1 MSDKIL
7 VGNIQRFSL
16 HDGTGIRTTVF
27 MLGCSIHCPWCA
39 NPENLQKRQRQYPDP
54 EDIYG
59 KFYSVD
65 ELVKEVLKDRVYF
78 SDGGGVTF
86 SGGEALLSA
95 PELFDVW
102 KRLKAEGVNITVE
115 TALFIPLEN
124 LMMTDGLID
133 HYLVDVK
140 ILEPENC
147 NRILGGNVAIYRRNF
162 SWLCHNKNDIVL
174 RFPVVNPDTMNPA
187 NLALL
192 YDFLKEYNVK
202 KIQIFAIHDLARSK
216 YKNLN
221 MPFHEYKPVTNGDLE
236 SIKAKI
242 MELGTDCEILQV

>member
-16 HDGTGIRTTVF
+16 HDGPGIRTTVF

-95 PELFDVW
+95 P
-102 KRLKAEGVNITVE
+102 
-115 TALFIPLEN
+115 
-124 LMMTDGLID
+124 
-133 HYLVDVK
+133 
-140 ILEPENC
+140 
-147 NRILGGNVAIYRRNF
+147 
-162 SWLCHNKNDIVL
+162 
-174 RFPVVNPDTMNPA
+174 
-187 NLALL
+187 
-192 YDFLKEYNVK
+192 
-202 KIQIFAIHDLARSK
+202 
-216 YKNLN
+216 
-221 MPFHEYKPVTNGDLE
+221 
-236 SIKAKI
+236 
-242 MELGTDCEILQV
+242 